1 MNDLQN
7 HFDPRYMRMAIEL
20 ALKGTGQ
27 VNPNPLVGAVIVKNG
42 QVIGSGYH
50 TAYGKLHAEREA
62 FKSLKDPADAEGADL
77 YVTLEPCCHQ
87 GKQPPCTDAI
97 ISHKIRR
104 VFVGSADPN
113 PLVAGKGNQIL
124 RDHGIEVYE
133 DCLREECDRINEI
146 FLHYIRDKKPYVMM
160 KYAMTL
166 DGKIATVSGKS
177 RWITGPAA
185 RKKVHEDR
193 NRMAAIMV
201 GIGTV
206 LTDDPMLNCRLD
218 EFESVSESGTIPE
231 SGQAASE
238 QTVSHPVRI
247 VCDSKLRI
255 PLDSKLV
262 KTARDIP
269 VIVAT
274 ARQRAFRASSS
285 EDSSEEQTEYNY
297 LLSKDTLEL
306 QTAKNQLLSKDLS
319 EEHSSPA
326 FLLKE
331 SQFLDK
337 KSQLESLGVKVISID
352 PDPEGHVDL
361 KKLVEILGK
370 QEKIDSILLEGGA
383 RLHESALKAGIVDKV
398 QVYIAPKIFGGKHAL
413 SPVGGRGVDHPDQAY
428 RFTEPE
434 ITRLGEDILLES
446 YLIKDRDTDKGT
458 DRDKDKEKGMDTDAH
473 DSNQSSVCNT
483 QEQEVSGTC
492 LQES

>member
-7 HFDPRYMRMAIEL
+7 HYDPRYMRMAIEL

-124 RDHGIEVYE
+124 RDHRIEVYE

-193 NRMAAIMV
+193 NRLAAIMV

-218 EFESVSESGTIPE
+218 EFGSVSESGTIPE

-255 PLDSKLV
+255 PLDSTLV

-269 VIVAT
+269 VIVAA
-274 ARQRAFRASSS
+274 ARQSAFRASPS
-285 EDSSEEQTEYNY
+285 EDS
-297 LLSKDTLEL
+297 
-306 QTAKNQLLSKDLS
+306 S

-337 KSQLESLGVKVISID
+337 KSQLESLGVKVIPID

-458 DRDKDKEKGMDTDAH
+458 DRDTHRDTDKDRDTDTDKDKDKDTDTDRDKEKGMDTDAH